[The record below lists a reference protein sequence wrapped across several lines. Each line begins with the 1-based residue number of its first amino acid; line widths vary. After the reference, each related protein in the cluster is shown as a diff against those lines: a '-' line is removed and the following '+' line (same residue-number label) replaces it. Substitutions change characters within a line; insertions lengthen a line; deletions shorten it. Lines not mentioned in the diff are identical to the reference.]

1 MKMPRGWKNQYVS
14 MWDFRQT
21 KAKLSL
27 SKLNHLL
34 DLKQKQANLDEA
46 ASASEEAQI
55 AAIQNQA
62 VLVFTV
68 VTVIF
73 VSSFHRICP

>member
-1 MKMPRGWKNQYVS
+1 MLTSTLLQ
-14 MWDFRQT
+14 
-21 KAKLSL
+21 
-27 SKLNHLL
+27 LNYLL

-46 ASASEEAQI
+46 ASASEESKT

-68 VTVIF
+68 VTIIF
-73 VSSFHRICP
+73 VGASSPGRPVHRAPG